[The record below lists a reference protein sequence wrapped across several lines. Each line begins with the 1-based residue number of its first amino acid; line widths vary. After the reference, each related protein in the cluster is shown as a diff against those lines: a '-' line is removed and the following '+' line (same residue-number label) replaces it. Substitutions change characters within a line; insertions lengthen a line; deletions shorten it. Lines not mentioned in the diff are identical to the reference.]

1 MIRAIFPLPVFILPG
16 GYTRLRIF
24 EVRYLDMVK
33 EALKS
38 DGLFVLCD
46 FDSES
51 FSNVPETGCLVKI
64 VDFDQDEK
72 GHLLIDIHAQSIVTI
87 NNVTFSKSKLRYGE
101 TALLEVPGWLS
112 HTQPLSLSDYI
123 LKESLEKLFKE
134 NHELSSIYKSTCFD
148 DLPWVI
154 ARWLELI
161 PISHNKK
168 QQLAFHSGFANIQN
182 FLHTV
187 INNEFT

>member
-24 EVRYLDMVK
+24 ETRYLDMVK
-33 EALKS
+33 EALKN
-38 DGLFVLCD
+38 DGQFVLCD
-46 FDSES
+46 YDSQTY
-51 FSNVPETGCLVKI
+51 SNVPETGCLVKI
-64 VDFDQDEK
+64 VDFDQDDN
-72 GHLLIDIHAQSIVTI
+72 GNLLIDISAQSVVTI
-87 NNVTFSKSKLRYGE
+87 SNVTFSKNKLRYGE
-101 TALLEVPGWLS
+101 TKLLQGPGWLS
-112 HTQPLSLSDYI
+112 HTQPLSFDDQI
-123 LKESLEKLFKE
+123 LRDSLEKLFAE

-148 DLPWVI
+148 ELPWVI

-168 QQLAFHSGFANIQN
+168 QQLAFNSGFANIQN

>member
-24 EVRYLDMVK
+24 ETRYLDMVK
-33 EALKS
+33 EALKN
-38 DGLFVLCD
+38 DAQFVLCD
-46 FDSES
+46 YDSHT

-64 VDFDQDEK
+64 IDFDQDDQ
-72 GHLLIDIHAQSIVTI
+72 GNLLIDIRAQSVVTI
-87 NNVTFSKSKLRYGE
+87 SNVTFSKNKLRYGE
-101 TALLEVPGWLS
+101 TAPLQGPGWLS
-112 HTQPLSLSDYI
+112 DTRPLNSDDQI
-123 LKESLEKLFKE
+123 LRESLEKLFTE
-134 NHELSSIYKSTCFD
+134 NHELASLYKSTCFD
-148 DLPWVI
+148 ELPWVI

-168 QQLAFHSGFANIQN
+168 QQLAFNSGFANIQN

>member
-38 DGLFVLCD
+38 DGQFVLCD
-46 FDSES
+46 FDPQS

-64 VDFDQDEK
+64 VDFDQDDK

-87 NNVTFSKSKLRYGE
+87 NNVTFSKSKLRHGE
-101 TALLEVPGWLS
+101 TALLEEPEWLS
-112 HTQPLSLSDYI
+112 HTQPLSFGDYI
-123 LKESLEKLFKE
+123 LKESLEKLFTE
-134 NHELSSIYKSTCFD
+134 NYELSSLYKSTRFD

-168 QQLAFHSGFANIQN
+168 QQLAFNSGFANIQN